1 MSIRKNYFPTWKQ
14 NNYIEHKGAK
24 VEDFNLEQKNRF
36 NRNKDNVTDNM
47 IVQGEETIP
56 EKDMQL
62 LKEFLQTILNPAKL
76 PDTPTGIWN
85 HGPERLE
92 RLLERHADASKEES
106 LIDADGARNSFI
118 HFKHFINTG
127 SNKDKTPTEICEIL
141 AKPGVYEDIFI
152 FCSHVLGKSSPISCS
167 IMGNKPNSVI
177 LLPLHTVS
185 LKHKNPQRRKIIH
198 GMHPIGRKDGSTI
211 DRSEHKFL

>member
-62 LKEFLQTILNPAKL
+62 LKEFLQTILKHAEL
-76 PDTPTGIWN
+76 PDTPTGI
-85 HGPERLE
+85 
-92 RLLERHADASKEES
+92 
-106 LIDADGARNSFI
+106 
-118 HFKHFINTG
+118 
-127 SNKDKTPTEICEIL
+127 
-141 AKPGVYEDIFI
+141 
-152 FCSHVLGKSSPISCS
+152 
-167 IMGNKPNSVI
+167 
-177 LLPLHTVS
+177 
-185 LKHKNPQRRKIIH
+185 
-198 GMHPIGRKDGSTI
+198 
-211 DRSEHKFL
+211 

>member
-152 FCSHVLGKSSPISCS
+152 LCSHVLGNKKVHPYHVPSWETNPIQWFCYLC
-167 IMGNKPNSVI
+167 I
-177 LLPLHTVS
+177 LYPWNT
-185 LKHKNPQRRKIIH
+185 KI
-198 GMHPIGRKDGSTI
+198 PKDA
-211 DRSEHKFL
+211 K